1 MLLKYVIIRYTS
13 VESFDRKISKISK
26 SVVNDFGL
34 LMAHIFVKIWIYTN
48 IKSSFIINWIIAQE
62 GVIVQNKIVQLDRT
76 HV

>member
-13 VESFDRKISKISK
+13 VESSDRKISKISK
-26 SVVNDFGL
+26 SVVNDSGL